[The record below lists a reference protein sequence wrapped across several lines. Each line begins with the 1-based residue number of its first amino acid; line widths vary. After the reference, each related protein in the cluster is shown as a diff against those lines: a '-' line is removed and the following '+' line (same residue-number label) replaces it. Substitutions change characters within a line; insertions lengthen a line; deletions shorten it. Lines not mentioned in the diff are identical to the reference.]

1 MLDGISPVLN
11 LAAAANMDLAQ
22 ASDIVTDYLTAFGL
36 KASDTTH
43 FVDVM
48 AYAMAHSNTDVIQ
61 LGEATRRVHLP
72 PHPLATLSRR
82 QPQFWLPWPMPVLRA
97 ARLAQPLNAIFTRL
111 ATNTKSAVT
120 SWRPT
125 A

>member
-1 MLDGISPVLN
+1 MLN

-48 AYAMAHSNTDVIQ
+48 GPT
-61 LGEATRRVHLP
+61 LWLTPTR
-72 PHPLATLSRR
+72 T
-82 QPQFWLPWPMPVLRA
+82 
-97 ARLAQPLNAIFTRL
+97 
-111 ATNTKSAVT
+111 
-120 SWRPT
+120 
-125 A
+125 

>member
-1 MLDGISPVLN
+1 
-11 LAAAANMDLAQ
+11 MDLAQ

-61 LGEATRRVHLP
+61 LGEA
-72 PHPLATLSRR
+72 
-82 QPQFWLPWPMPVLRA
+82 
-97 ARLAQPLNAIFTRL
+97 
-111 ATNTKSAVT
+111 
-120 SWRPT
+120 
-125 A
+125 

>member
-1 MLDGISPVLN
+1 MPESGWLPPTWTC
-11 LAAAANMDLAQ
+11 A

-61 LGEATRRVHLP
+61 LGEAYKACASTATSLGYSVEETTAV
-72 PHPLATLSRR
+72 LAYHG
-82 QPQFWLPWPMPVLRA
+82 QWPVLRA
-97 ARLAQPLNAIFTRL
+97 ARLAQPERHLHPPCHQHEKVR
-111 ATNTKSAVT
+111 
-120 SWRPT
+120 
-125 A
+125 